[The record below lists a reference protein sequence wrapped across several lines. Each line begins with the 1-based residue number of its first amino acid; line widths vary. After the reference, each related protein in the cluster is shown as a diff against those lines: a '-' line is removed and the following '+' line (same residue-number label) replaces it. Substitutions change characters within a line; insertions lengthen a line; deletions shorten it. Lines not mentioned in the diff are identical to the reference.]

1 MNESTTPAPGTPDP
15 WGKAYSIK
23 RHGVSITNCDSEPVR
38 TPGCVQSHGAL
49 LVLRQG
55 ELVILQASENTAAIL
70 GKPPGELLGRH
81 VAGVVGDE
89 NAAILADLLRRENL
103 EANPLFVFALE
114 NPRGEEPLNVTVHT
128 SDGLVIAEFEPGPS
142 GNEKTSNLMGRI
154 KQAIVRLQLA
164 STFADF
170 CRVTTEE
177 VRDLTGFDR
186 VMVYKFH
193 PDLHGEVVAES
204 RKSGL
209 ESWLGLHYPPEDIPL
224 PAREIFKKIWIR
236 PLQDVSGGLA
246 ELVPLLNPDRDAP
259 LDMTFCAIRGASVM
273 YTEYLANMGVT
284 AALMMPIRRGEDL
297 LGFIACHHYS
307 GPRQISPEARTS
319 CEFLAQAIS
328 LMHEASV
335 RLENQDYRLR
345 LEKVHHRLV
354 TRAVTVGELPC
365 LTQGDETLLDGIESG
380 GVAVCVRG
388 GWSTAGETPDR
399 EFLDEF
405 VDWLERDQ
413 CACEWS
419 KNTMFS
425 TDSLGSSFTGSA
437 ARPAC
442 AAGALAVRFLPSERN
457 WLIWFRPEVTRSISW
472 AGDPAEKPV
481 INGPHGP
488 RLTPRRSFE
497 LFVES
502 VRGKATP
509 WLPVE
514 EEAALHL
521 RSLVKDMIIEQGEKL
536 ATLNNEL
543 RRSNQELDDF
553 AYVASHDL
561 KEPLRGINKYAH
573 LLMNDVS
580 TEESKTRLAG
590 LIKLTL
596 RMDSLLD
603 SLLQLSRVVQRDEIA
618 EVCDLN
624 ELVAES
630 IEMVDQR
637 RGGSAPEFVIPR
649 PLPRVRCCRIRV
661 REVLYNL
668 ISNAL
673 KYNTSAVRRVEIGH
687 IEPSESGRRGQ
698 IPPGAINQRVY
709 FVRDNGIGI
718 EPRHNEQEFKLFKRL
733 HGREEFGGGSGIGL
747 AIVKKIVEKQGGEI
761 WLESAP
767 GQGTTFYF
775 TLPEMSGTE
784 K

>member
-1 MNESTTPAPGTPDP
+1 M
-15 WGKAYSIK
+15 
-23 RHGVSITNCDSEPVR
+23 
-38 TPGCVQSHGAL
+38 
-49 LVLRQG
+49 
-55 ELVILQASENTAAIL
+55 
-70 GKPPGELLGRH
+70 
-81 VAGVVGDE
+81 
-89 NAAILADLLRRENL
+89 
-103 EANPLFVFALE
+103 
-114 NPRGEEPLNVTVHT
+114 
-128 SDGLVIAEFEPGPS
+128 
-142 GNEKTSNLMGRI
+142 
-154 KQAIVRLQLA
+154 
-164 STFADF
+164 
-170 CRVTTEE
+170 
-177 VRDLTGFDR
+177 
-186 VMVYKFH
+186 
-193 PDLHGEVVAES
+193 
-204 RKSGL
+204 
-209 ESWLGLHYPPEDIPL
+209 
-224 PAREIFKKIWIR
+224 
-236 PLQDVSGGLA
+236 
-246 ELVPLLNPDRDAP
+246 
-259 LDMTFCAIRGASVM
+259 
-273 YTEYLANMGVT
+273 
-284 AALMMPIRRGEDL
+284 
-297 LGFIACHHYS
+297 
-307 GPRQISPEARTS
+307 
-319 CEFLAQAIS
+319 
-328 LMHEASV
+328 
-335 RLENQDYRLR
+335 
-345 LEKVHHRLV
+345 
-354 TRAVTVGELPC
+354 
-365 LTQGDETLLDGIESG
+365 
-380 GVAVCVRG
+380 
-388 GWSTAGETPDR
+388 
-399 EFLDEF
+399 
-405 VDWLERDQ
+405 
-413 CACEWS
+413 
-419 KNTMFS
+419 
-425 TDSLGSSFTGSA
+425 
-437 ARPAC
+437 
-442 AAGALAVRFLPSERN
+442 RFLPSERN

-573 LLMNDVS
+573 LLVNDVS
-580 TEESKTRLAG
+580 TEESKTRLAS

-718 EPRHNEQEFKLFKRL
+718 EPRHNEQVFKLFKRL